1 MQVEQKQDDGKSAI
15 ADVHDPSIT
24 QNAAAVTAP
33 DTPIPASSDEIAF
46 SADLLQYDNNN
57 DMVTASGNVQM
68 LREGNRL
75 RADTVTWNR
84 TTGAVEANG
93 NVSVTDANGNIAYGD
108 RIEVTDTLKDGIV
121 ENLLL
126 IMEEGGR
133 LVARSGQR
141 DDGVYILQH
150 AAYSPCP
157 VEDADG
163 CPKSPSWQIKAVEVR
178 YDPAAER
185 VRYKGARIELFGIPL
200 GVIPRFSHPI
210 GDKGG
215 SGLLIPDIKINGVNG
230 LEISLPYYLRLAP
243 NRDLTVTTH
252 AYTDQF
258 PMMEA
263 GYRALIG
270 KGAYR
275 ITGYGTYSRRRS
287 TNLTASPSDN
297 DFRGYIDAS
306 GKYQFSPEWS
316 ISGSLRRTTDR
327 TFLRRYDITRD
338 DRLRSTINAER
349 IGTNSYLS
357 IAGWSVQTLRL
368 GDPKGQMPVALP
380 VIDYRL
386 RLPDP
391 ILGGK
396 LKLQANSLA
405 ITRTS
410 GQDTQRAFALAEW
423 NMRRLTDW
431 GQELT
436 FTAYARGDV
445 YHSNDTLLNPI
456 AAYRGES
463 GWKSR
468 GIAAIAADMRWPFI
482 GEFLGGT
489 QRITPRMQIVASPKL
504 ANLSLPNEDARSVDL
519 EDSNL
524 FALNRFPGYDRFE
537 DSTRLTLGMEYALTL
552 KDFSLETI
560 VGQSIRLNRRP
571 TLLPNGTGLSE
582 KISDFVGRTTVRYK
596 DFVSVT
602 HRFRVDKD
610 NLAVRRNEIDAT
622 IGSRK
627 TYVTVGYLHLNRN
640 VTQQIEDLSDREE
653 IRLGARLAFARY
665 WSVFGST
672 VIDLTGKKEDP
683 LSLADGYE
691 PVRHRLG
698 IAYQD
703 ECLDIGLTWRRDYQ
717 SAGDARTNNT
727 IQLRLAFRNL
737 GI

>member
-46 SADLLQYDNNN
+46 SADLLEYDNNN